1 MNLTRDTYNK
11 VSNWNL
17 FELLERKANYSEY
30 IEWTYEEHFKNL
42 IDEILELQKEIEINW
57 DIQWEITDVVYMV
70 GQLLNKMNK
79 DWILNPDFKQ
89 HKDKIIWRSPNLKQR
104 QKVTRQIENENW
116 YKLKSKQKPQWEL
129 F

>member
-1 MNLTRDTYNK
+1 MTLTRDTYRK
-11 VSNWNL
+11 ISNWNL
-17 FELLERKANYSEY
+17 FELLERKAKYSEY

-42 IDEILELQKEIEINW
+42 IDEILELQEEIKINW
-57 DIQWEITDVVYMV
+57 DIQWEIADVVYMV
-70 GQLLNKMNK
+70 WQLLNKMNK
-79 DWILNPDFKQ
+79 DWILNPNFKQ

>member
-1 MNLTRDTYNK
+1 MSLTRDTYRK
-11 VSNWNL
+11 ISNWNL
-17 FELLERKANYSEY
+17 FELLERKAKYSEY

-42 IDEILELQKEIEINW
+42 IDEILELKKEIEINW

-116 YKLKSKQKPQWEL
+116 YKLKSKQKP
-129 F
+129 